1 LVAVAVGAWSREW
14 RGTLSLQHLSDTWER
29 LVKKGRHRRFEEA
42 RTLKLGQQGE
52 VTVRDADGAAEQ
64 CPECGA
70 DAGKGHA
77 SWCLAES
84 EELDEEA

>member
-1 LVAVAVGAWSREW
+1 MVAAAAGYTVATAPV
-14 RGTLSLQHLSDTWER
+14 DTWER

-42 RTLKLGQQGE
+42 RTLKLGQQGPT
-52 VTVRDADGAAEQ
+52 TVRDADGAAEQ

-70 DAGKGHA
+70 EAGKGHA
-77 SWCLAES
+77 SWCLAEA

>member
-1 LVAVAVGAWSREW
+1 MGAWSRGR
-14 RGTLSLQHLSDTWER
+14 RGTLSPQHLSDTWER

-42 RTLKLGQQGE
+42 RTLKLGQQGPT
-52 VTVRDADGAAEQ
+52 TVRDADSAAEQ

-70 DAGKGHA
+70 EAGKGHA
-77 SWCLAES
+77 SWCLAEA